1 VEADAVAQKAETA
14 WANFRRAVVYR
25 DVSAAWQTLE
35 RLGQT
40 AALADLAELHRIE
53 SLRLPPRGR
62 K

>member
-1 VEADAVAQKAETA
+1 
-14 WANFRRAVVYR
+14 
-25 DVSAAWQTLE
+25 LE